1 MNPARRRVAVTGFG
15 IVSPAGTGLDPLWQ
29 AVVDARPL
37 FKPVSRFDTFSYACT
52 VAGEI
57 DDSVVDEL
65 VHPKK
70 RRNTTRITRL
80 SLAAAQLA
88 LHHARFPDHLY
99 APERRG
105 VFVGTALGG
114 WNEGFQQSVMLHER
128 GARRVNPFVA
138 NSAPNHT
145 PGVEIAAATGSRGPQ
160 LTFSNGC
167 PAGLAAIAYGADL
180 IASGELDS
188 CIAGGAE
195 CPVTPLV
202 FAGMGRT
209 NELSTVC
216 DPPARAS
223 RPFDASH
230 CGMVLSE
237 GACFLVLEDAERA
250 AERGATVYAEILGYA
265 ASCDAV
271 GLYETDPEGGVAAAS
286 LSAALARSG
295 ITSTDIDWLCSHANS
310 SPAFDRKEAT
320 VLHRALGEAV
330 AAIPVSS
337 IKGVLGHPFAASGAF
352 QTAIVARA
360 LGASR
365 IPPTANLED
374 PDPEC
379 RLNHVV
385 GGPLERRLRHAVVSS
400 YGYGGLNAYL
410 VVGHPDRLRNPAP
423 GAENQSFD

>member
-1 MNPARRRVAVTGFG
+1 MYPARRRVAVTGFG

-29 AVVDARPL
+29 AVVSARPV
-37 FKPVSRFDTFSYACT
+37 FVPVTRFDTSSYSCSI
-52 VAGEI
+52 AGQVE
-57 DDSVVDEL
+57 DAVFDEL

-88 LHHARFPDHLY
+88 LNDARFPDHLY

-114 WNEGFQQSVMLHER
+114 WYEGFQQSVMLHER

-145 PGVEIAAATGSRGPQ
+145 PGVEIASATGSRGPQ

-167 PAGLAAIAYGADL
+167 PAGLAAIAYGANL
-180 IASGELDS
+180 IATGELDS

-195 CPVTPLV
+195 CPITPLV

-209 NELSTVC
+209 NELSTAC
-216 DPPARAS
+216 DPPSRAS

-237 GACFLVLEDAERA
+237 GACFLVLEDAEHA
-250 AERGATVYAEILGYA
+250 AERGATPYAELLGYA

-271 GLYETDPEGGVAAAS
+271 GLYETDVEGVVAAAS
-286 LSAALARSG
+286 LTAALARSG
-295 ITSTDIDWLCSHANS
+295 VGTRDVDWLCSHANS
-310 SPAFDRKEAT
+310 SPAFDRKEAL
-320 VLHRALGEAV
+320 VVRRALGEAV
-330 AAIPVSS
+330 DTLPVSS

-352 QTAIVARA
+352 QTAVAARA

-365 IPPTANLED
+365 IPPTANLHE

-379 RLNHVV
+379 RLHHVV
-385 GGPLERRLRHAVVSS
+385 TAPLERRLRHAIVSS